1 MTNSDQN
8 LIKFAIVKFEDALAI
23 LEHVDDFKKISEESQ
38 MLLDLIR
45 ALTYKL
51 EK

>member
-8 LIKFAIVKFEDALAI
+8 RIKFAIVKLDEALAI
-23 LEHVDDFKKISEESQ
+23 LEHVDDFKEISEESQ
-38 MLLDLIR
+38 MLLDLVR

-51 EK
+51 EE